1 MVRLVA
7 SWSDVSRVAR
17 SLPGTSE
24 GEGDHRSWSVKDKV
38 IAWERPLRRSDLAA
52 LGDAAPKGAILAV
65 RVPDLDAKDAALA
78 ELAHTCFTTPHFNG
92 YPAVLLRIRDLG
104 GIDREELYDVVVEA
118 WLTRAQKRVAKAW
131 LAEHG
136 VSEDDR

>member
-7 SWSDVSRVAR
+7 SWSDVSRVAL

-52 LGDAAPKGAILAV
+52 LVDAAPKGAILAV

-78 ELAHTCFTTPHFNG
+78 ELAHACFTTPHFNG
-92 YPAVLLRIRDLG
+92 YPAVLVRLSQIKVAELR
-104 GIDREELYDVVVEA
+104 ELLTDA
-118 WLTRAQKRVAKAW
+118 WMSRAPKRLAKEY
-131 LAEHG
+131 AESLSPRG
-136 VSEDDR
+136 ARARK